1 MKPFGLRVL
10 IDLRYLKVLLLLPAM
25 ISWHQAQSQS
35 STFVLPA
42 PQELQVVTG
51 DGNILLK
58 WKPPVIQTGLTGYLV
73 KRFNG
78 PVLENTWSIGLDDPR
93 EIRDIDLINGTLYR
107 YAIRAQALL
116 HEGLESTV
124 QATPQATVSSLV
136 APVYLTAIIQNGGVS
151 LSWTYPDAI
160 KLDGFELNRKLGEA
174 GESII
179 MLPPDA
185 KGYFDNQIKVGQTA
199 TYHLSAITPN
209 QKGPSASFEIIVP
222 HLQLDPAKMPRI
234 VRQSHFIEGVAGANV
249 QLFAEVEGSNPL
261 HYTWYYN
268 GRKMPGVT
276 EQGIQ
281 IVNLSPEHVGT
292 YLVEVSNPFGSIFS
306 DPMKVEINP
315 ANLGGVDIEW
325 NARFESNVGFESKSV
340 GAYHEGNSG
349 AIVAGQFT
357 PDGSNNS
364 DLMAVSYDDE
374 GNQLWSTRASF
385 SKTSQEFVHKSIQD
399 HQGNVI
405 IGATSRVNPAELVD
419 DITPDLPRD
428 PVDLPF
434 LASIGRDGI
443 INWTSTPSTTFD
455 RSRFIVDMLN
465 DGSGTIYLLGNV
477 EDNNYKGM
485 VIQPLSAVTGESL
498 DLILTNDTTQFTAE
512 AFNISKDKSIYVV
525 GQSNE
530 ARDIASGLQMR
541 CYDVNG
547 KLNWKTDLGTIGVH
561 DFSPFSVH
569 LSEKNSVYVVGS
581 SYKSDP
587 AGDIHVVCF
596 DTQGKGKW
604 QNTLGLPDGI
614 KDVPVKAAVDQEGS
628 IIIAGDTTPQMAS
641 TRIILGKFSNTG
653 KADWSTLIP
662 SSIPGMNDHIKD
674 MDVDRTGSIYLA
686 AVRHDHGTGQ
696 DFASLRFNTDGL
708 LIWEASFKQQGLVV
722 EESTCIDADDQG
734 NVILSGVTYLNTKQQ
749 VVSIR
754 QTSTAPLENLL
765 PEIKFNDKPFQNP
778 VYAPG
783 RWTVEV
789 EAEDPDGEVIK
800 VEFLDGAKVRGVD
813 TEAPYTFEFAS
824 DMPTTARV
832 FARAYDNLGGVAISE
847 ELTIFIAEKPDG
859 GPSGT
864 LSLEDSFL
872 PEGSDLT
879 LDFGIT
885 GAEPI
890 RYQWFLNGER
900 LKRANQPT
908 LPILPNVTRANSGS
922 YVLRA
927 QNNEGKIL
935 SEPVVV
941 SLDWQVVEGAD
952 DFEEATAIRGN
963 TGFIRASNTGATT
976 ENGEPRHSKKRSS
989 HSIWYRWR
997 PDTSGLT
1004 TLSLQGSSFD
1014 TLLGVYAGPSLTQL
1028 SEIESDDDRGGFS
1041 TSRLEFNA
1049 VAGVDYM
1056 IAIAGF
1062 NEANG
1067 NILFSWQLDPN
1078 QAISLP
1084 KISISPDKNTV
1095 NIGQPYQLQTSIS
1108 GDLQGTI
1115 LQWFRNGKA
1124 IPDANGTTF
1133 DIASAKPEDAGV
1145 YWVSINAGN
1154 VNARTKPAHLT
1165 VNIPRRGKITR
1176 ELVLEEKFADLFF
1189 FVQDFNPVPQFQP
1202 QAFASPF
1209 QAKAASLATGFTG
1222 AQIFNTF
1229 GATKEAGE
1237 PDHCGVPGG
1246 ASQWFAYQAPTN
1258 GELSISTDG
1267 SDFDTVLAVYTS
1279 TGSSFDDLTEV
1290 SCDNDSG
1297 SDGQDSTVQFNAT
1310 EGTIYYIAVDGVEAA
1325 TGTVNLAYELE
1336 VGLTVQAVTIADL
1349 GMQFEITTVPNI
1361 TFVIEGTEDFNN
1373 WVNLISTSSVDG
1385 NFVYIDNEAL
1395 TGKQRF
1401 YRVYVTE

>member
-1 MKPFGLRVL
+1 
-10 IDLRYLKVLLLLPAM
+10 
-25 ISWHQAQSQS
+25 
-35 STFVLPA
+35 
-42 PQELQVVTG
+42 
-51 DGNILLK
+51 
-58 WKPPVIQTGLTGYLV
+58 
-73 KRFNG
+73 
-78 PVLENTWSIGLDDPR
+78 
-93 EIRDIDLINGTLYR
+93 
-107 YAIRAQALL
+107 
-116 HEGLESTV
+116 EGLESTV
-124 QATPQATVSSLV
+124 EATPQASVLSLV
-136 APVYLTAIIQNGGVS
+136 TPVGLTAIIENGGVS

-160 KLDGFELNRKLGEA
+160 ELDGFELHRNLRDGEKT
-174 GESII
+174 II

-185 KGYFDNQIKVGQTA
+185 TGYFDNQITVGQTA
-199 TYHLSAITPN
+199 IYHLSAIAAN
-209 QKGPSASFEIIVP
+209 QKSPSASFEITIP

-234 VRQSHFIEGVAGANV
+234 VRQSYFIEGVAGANV

-276 EQGIQ
+276 AQGIQ
-281 IVNLSPEHVGT
+281 IFNLSPEHVGT
-292 YLVEVSNPFGSIFS
+292 YFVEVSNPFGTTFS
-306 DPMKVEINP
+306 SPMKVEINP

-325 NARFESNVGFESKSV
+325 NARFESNVGFESRSV
-340 GAYHEGNSG
+340 GVYHEGNSG
-349 AIVAGQFT
+349 ALVAGQFT
-357 PDGSNNS
+357 PNGSKNS
-364 DLMAVSYDDE
+364 DLMLVSYDDA

-405 IGATSRVNPAELVD
+405 IGGTSRVNPAELVN
-419 DITPDLPRD
+419 DITPDLPRN

-434 LASIGRDGI
+434 LASIGRNGS
-443 INWTSTPSTTFD
+443 INWTSTPSWNFD
-455 RSRFIVDMLN
+455 SRHFIVDMQS
-465 DGSGTIYLLGNV
+465 DGNGTIYLLGNM
-477 EDNNYKGM
+477 EHNNYKGM
-485 VIQPLSAVTGESL
+485 VIQPLSAVTGKSL
-498 DLILTNDTTQFTAE
+498 DQILTNDATQFTAA
-512 AFNISKDKSIYVV
+512 AFKISKDKRIYVV

-530 ARDIASGLQMR
+530 ARDSASGLQIR
-541 CYDVNG
+541 CYGVNG
-547 KLNWKTDLGTIGVH
+547 KLDWKTDFGTIGINN
-561 DFSPFSVH
+561 FSPFSVH

-604 QNTLGLPDGI
+604 QNTLGLPDGTEDI
-614 KDVPVKAAVDQEGS
+614 PVKAAVDHAGS
-628 IIIAGDTTPQMAS
+628 IIIAGDTTSQMES

-653 KADWSTLIP
+653 KADWSTLLP
-662 SSIPGMNDHIKD
+662 SSIPGMNDHITE
-674 MDVDRTGSIYLA
+674 MDIDRTGNIYLA
-686 AVRHDHGTGQ
+686 AIRHAHGTGQ

-734 NVILSGVTYLNTKQQ
+734 NVILSGVAYLNTKQQ

-754 QTSTAPLENLL
+754 QTSTEAIENLL
-765 PEIKFNDKPFQNP
+765 PKIKFNDKPFKNP

-783 RWTVEV
+783 RWTIEV
-789 EAEDPDGEVIK
+789 EAEDPDGEVTK
-800 VEFLDGAKVRGVD
+800 VEFLDGAKVRGID
-813 TEAPYTFEFAS
+813 TEAPYTFEIAS

-847 ELTIFIAEKPDG
+847 ELTIVIAEKPDG

-864 LSLEDSFL
+864 LPQQDSFL

-900 LKRANQPT
+900 LRTANQPT

-952 DFEEATAIRGN
+952 NFEEATAIKGN
-963 TGFIRASNTGATT
+963 TGFIRASNTEATM
-976 ENGEPRHSKKRSS
+976 ENGEPRHSKKKSG

-997 PDTSGLT
+997 PDISGLT

-1041 TSRLEFNA
+1041 TSKLVFNA
-1049 VAGVDYM
+1049 IAGVDYM

-1078 QAISLP
+1078 QDISLP
-1084 KISISPDKNTV
+1084 KISISPGKNTV
-1095 NIGQPYQLQTSIS
+1095 NIGEPYQLQTSIS
-1108 GDLQGTI
+1108 GNLQGII

-1133 DIASAKPEDAGV
+1133 DIGSAKPEDAGV
-1145 YWVSINAGN
+1145 YWISINAGN

-1165 VNIPRRGKITR
+1165 VNIPRRGKIIR

-1189 FVQDFNPVPQFQP
+1189 FVQDFNPAPQFQP

-1246 ASQWFAYQAPTN
+1246 ASQWFAYQSPTN
-1258 GELSISTDG
+1258 GALSISTDG

-1297 SDGQDSTVQFNAT
+1297 NDGQDSTVRFNAT

-1336 VGLTVQAVTIADL
+1336 VGLTVQGVTIADL

-1361 TFVIEGTEDFNN
+1361 NFVIEGTEDFNN